1 MFCRDC
7 LQGAHLGPCL
17 PCGGLAAPEE
27 GGGVTAFT
35 AGDPRAARAT
45 WLGAD
50 PSSVTIRVIS
60 KPCPNC
66 RLIHLVPS
74 LLRFS
79 SLFSQRFFLVLLSP
93 RPSYW
98 PFYLLHFFSPKLHGM
113 PSLSTMHGLILVK
126 KSLLLRM
133 LSFVLRLSLFFLPCL
148 QGFGS
153 GSVSGSVLDPYS
165 IGPLDPDP
173 DP

>member
-1 MFCRDC
+1 LHSFLYFFRYTSHTHHACLFIPRRVGCGECDYVFCRDC

-17 PCGGLAAPEE
+17 PCGGLAAPGEE

-66 RLIHLVPS
+66 RSVHLVSCSPS
-74 LLRFS
+74 FS
-79 SLFSQRFFLVLLSP
+79 FSFFFPFFSAFFLVLLCP
-93 RPSYW
+93 RPRSC
-98 PFYLLHFFSPKLHGM
+98 
-113 PSLSTMHGLILVK
+113 LSI
-126 KSLLLRM
+126 SF
-133 LSFVLRLSLFFLPCL
+133 LSFRPNFLTCL
-148 QGFGS
+148 
-153 GSVSGSVLDPYS
+153 
-165 IGPLDPDP
+165 
-173 DP
+173 

>member
-1 MFCRDC
+1 LYFFRYEARAHCTLLFIPRRVGCGECDYVFCRDC

-27 GGGVTAFT
+27 GGGVTAVT

-66 RLIHLVPS
+66 RSVHLVPS
-74 LLRFS
+74 LQCCGSESGS
-79 SLFSQRFFLVLLSP
+79 SGSTCFWASWIRIRIHLSEVWIRIRILLS
-93 RPSYW
+93 
-98 PFYLLHFFSPKLHGM
+98 
-113 PSLSTMHGLILVK
+113 LSQNSKKTLISTV
-126 KSLLLRM
+126 
-133 LSFVLRLSLFFLPCL
+133 
-148 QGFGS
+148 
-153 GSVSGSVLDPYS
+153 
-165 IGPLDPDP
+165 
-173 DP
+173 